1 MPLQGLTAQH
11 RGGWVSKRLEPHR
24 NQGSNKG
31 KDKLCRMD
39 TKGEDKL
46 SRMLR
51 KLFTEGPVDALRLHP
66 CRGPLFR
73 GWVDALRF
81 TSCGLS
87 QVEGSGFS
95 HKRYRK
101 RLSGSRSFHDFLL
114 QVAALPTTLPSR
126 PCGCCPAG
134 AFFLVEI
141 DVLIALTPPLR
152 GFSSLRS
159 FATRRFPS
167 GRDETCS
174 SAAPLPCGCLP

>member
-1 MPLQGLTAQH
+1 MSFAWRWRRASLLDRWDRQVLEETFWFLLKKVGTHRNPSSGMPLQGLTAQH

-134 AFFLVEI
+134 AFFF
-141 DVLIALTPPLR
+141 
-152 GFSSLRS
+152 G
-159 FATRRFPS
+159 
-167 GRDETCS
+167 
-174 SAAPLPCGCLP
+174 